1 MSTLKLSAI
10 EGRTSSSGL
19 TVSAGESG
27 GPVEILGAKYNKY
40 REEIVQAG
48 TVNGVYNIDLETHA
62 NTLCIY
68 NGGTITFTV
77 SNFPTDSFVQLSMF
91 VWSDGNNTSF
101 PSGTVWTGGNVPVP
115 SPTAW
120 DCYTITSW
128 DNVTWFGF
136 SNTNFS

>member
-1 MSTLKLSAI
+1 MSKLRLSNI
-10 EGRTSSSGL
+10 EGRTVDSGL
-19 TVSAGESG
+19 TVSGGPSG

-48 TVNGVYNIDLETHA
+48 TVNGVYDIDLETHA
-62 NTLCIY
+62 NTLVIY

-77 SNFPTDSFVQLSMF
+77 SNFPADSFVQLSMF
-91 VWSDGNNTSF
+91 VWSDGNDTYF
-101 PSGTVWTGGNVPVP
+101 PTGIVWAGGNVPAA
-115 SPTAW
+115 SPAAW

-128 DNVTWFGF
+128 DNLTWFGF